1 MWEGWALGVVLVG
14 LYAASAVW
22 SLVDARLQEAAANSI
37 GVETPLS
44 MFLAIKVFTLL
55 MVGSLSVLIAGYSLG
70 QIIPL
75 IEFWFLAYSDTPI
88 KTEACLKDEPSKCFT
103 DGTGFEYDNLYH
115 SITSGYAWFQLA
127 AIAAGGYYFM
137 YQFIGLDDGF
147 ACDLQENSVSAATYA
162 AIGPILAAQ
171 PDRASC
177 LETIQ

>member
-1 MWEGWALGVVLVG
+1 
-14 LYAASAVW
+14 
-22 SLVDARLQEAAANSI
+22 
-37 GVETPLS
+37 

-55 MVGSLSVLIAGYSLG
+55 MVGSMSVLIAGYSLG
-70 QIIPL
+70 QII
-75 IEFWFLAYSDTPI
+75 API
-88 KTEACLKDEPSKCFT
+88 SLFYWVYATDPIRVEACLKDDPTECFK
-103 DGTGFEYDNLYH
+103 DGTGFENDNFYH

-171 PDRASC
+171 SDRASC
-177 LETIQ
+177 LETI